1 MFETQKGERLK
12 MNPVINLMKSHRSVR
27 KFKSD
32 PVDSSLLND
41 IIEAA
46 KWASTSSFIQ
56 AYSVI
61 HVEDKNSRS
70 QIAQLAGPQP
80 WVEKSPVFLVFCA
93 DLNRVRKA
101 CAHENTEMASGY
113 MEMLIVST
121 VDASLLAQNTML
133 AAESCGLGGVFIGG
147 IRNDPET
154 VCRLLKLP
162 DQVYPVFGMCLGY
175 PDEKQEQK
183 PRLPVEMVLNKDT
196 YNDGEIDFDPYNSI
210 CRDYYQKRSS
220 TSRDDTWTNQ
230 IAALTSKL
238 MRPHM
243 KLFLEK
249 RGFAIK

>member
-1 MFETQKGERLK
+1 
-12 MNPVINLMKSHRSVR
+12 MNQVINLMKSHRSVR
-27 KFKSD
+27 KFKPD
-32 PVDSSLLND
+32 PVDGSLLND

-56 AYSVI
+56 AYSII
-61 HVEDKNSRS
+61 HVEDQNSRS

-80 WVEKSPVFLVFCA
+80 WVEISPVFLMFCA

-101 CAHENTEMASGY
+101 CAHENKEMASGY

-121 VDASLLAQNTML
+121 VDVSLLAQNTML

-196 YNDGEIDFDPYNSI
+196 YNDGEVDFDSYNTI

-220 TSRDDTWTNQ
+220 TSRDDTWTRQ

-243 KLFLEK
+243 KSFLEK
-249 RGFAIK
+249 RGFAVK